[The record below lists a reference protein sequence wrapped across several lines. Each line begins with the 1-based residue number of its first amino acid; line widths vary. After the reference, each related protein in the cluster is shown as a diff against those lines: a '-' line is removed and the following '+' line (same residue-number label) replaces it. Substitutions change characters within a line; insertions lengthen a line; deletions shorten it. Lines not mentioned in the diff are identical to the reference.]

1 MNQPNVIDIMKCI
14 DNYRMDMYELAMKK
28 GIADPD
34 VIKLSQDLDE
44 KIINIMYIK
53 RNKMLE
59 N

>member
-1 MNQPNVIDIMKCI
+1 MNQSNVIEIMKSI
-14 DNYRMDMYELAMKK
+14 DNYRIDMYELAMKK

-34 VIKLSQDLDE
+34 VIKLSQDLDK

>member
-1 MNQPNVIDIMKCI
+1 MNQSNVIDIMKCI
-14 DNYRMDMYELAMKK
+14 DNYRMDMYELAIKK

-53 RNKMLE
+53 RNKML
-59 N
+59 NN

>member
-1 MNQPNVIDIMKCI
+1 MNQSNVIEIMKSI
-14 DNYRMDMYELAMKK
+14 DNYRIDMYELAMKK

-34 VIKLSQDLDE
+34 VIKLSQDLDK

-53 RNKMLE
+53 RNKMWE

>member
-1 MNQPNVIDIMKCI
+1 MNQSNVIHIMKCI
-14 DNYRMDMYELAMKK
+14 DNHRIDMYELARKK

-34 VIKLSQDLDE
+34 VIKFSQDLDK
-44 KIINIMYIK
+44 KIINLMYIK